1 MHKILLVFFF
11 SLVFNL
17 AFSQVFFTR
26 TGHVHVK
33 SQNNVKNIEADNYQV
48 ISFVNMETGE
58 VRFEGLL
65 KSFEF
70 KLGALDRVFNSDRI
84 NVNQYPKFRFE
95 GTISGLDRV
104 DPNRIGSYDVEVNG
118 TLYLWDEKRVTS
130 ATGTIETDGKGSF
143 TAKSDFIMRI
153 EEQSMIKLNKL
164 IDEKLPAAVNLSTDS
179 FGVDRDIKI
188 SLNASYKLRNW

>member
-48 ISFVNMETGE
+48 ISFVNMETGQ

-104 DPNRIGSYDVEVNG
+104 DPYRIGSYDVEVNG

-130 ATGTIETDGKGSF
+130 ATGVINTDGNGGFS
-143 TAKSDFIMRI
+143 ANSDFVMRI
-153 EEQSMIKLNKL
+153 EENSMHKLNNL
-164 IDEKLPAAVNLSTDS
+164 IDQKLPDIVNLSTDS
-179 FGVDRDIKI
+179 FGVDRDIRV
-188 SLNASYKLRNW
+188 SLNASYKLRNR